1 MPFVGADAVRNVG
14 ELVCDCDYQT
24 VVQMHEDGDRQED
37 GSILWS
43 GCAMGECPKC
53 GQVYADWWEGTFKI
67 GGRAEGSSDDQ
78 SQGAVNAEAP
88 QPTTGYVV
96 AERGAQ

>member
-1 MPFVGADAVRNVG
+1 MPFVYADAVRNVG

-53 GQVYADWWEGTFKI
+53 GQAYADWWEGTFKI
-67 GGRAEGSSDDQ
+67 SDGLSRQDR
-78 SQGAVNAEAP
+78 STEPDPN
-88 QPTTGYVV
+88 V
-96 AERGAQ
+96 AD